1 MTVDN
6 GIRRHLPPGEAS
18 TGRAVAGARSTARES
33 ASPIRVV
40 VADDQELVRYGLSSM
55 LSRNPAIDVVGEATD
70 GEEAVEA
77 VVSLRP
83 DVVLMDIHMPVLD
96 GLSATAR
103 IAEVAP
109 ATKVVIVTTFDDQDY
124 LMSAIT
130 NGAVGFLLKDAGS
143 RQLYDAVEAA
153 ASGEALVSPSLT
165 IRLLQTLRAR
175 RNPSPRELPLSVRER
190 DVVTSV
196 AHGSTNVEIAA
207 GLFISLSTVK
217 AHLTNIQAKLGLRNR
232 VEIARWAWR
241 HGLIDDDAH

>member
-1 MTVDN
+1 MTGDRAF
-6 GIRRHLPPGEAS
+6 RRLAPMDGAGGATAAS
-18 TGRAVAGARSTARES
+18 TMTRTEPSV
-33 ASPIRVV
+33 IRVV
-40 VADDQELVRYGLSSM
+40 VADDQELVRFGLSSM
-55 LSRNPAIDVVGEATD
+55 LARHPGVEVVGEAAD
-70 GEEAVEA
+70 GEEAVELTTR
-77 VVSLRP
+77 LRP
-83 DVVLMDIHMPVLD
+83 DVVLMDIHMPILD
-96 GLSATAR
+96 GLAATAR
-103 IAEVAP
+103 LGEVAP
-109 ATKVVIVTTFDDQDY
+109 ASKVVIVTTFEDQEY

-165 IRLLQTLRAR
+165 IHLLQTLRAR
-175 RNPSPRELPLSVRER
+175 RNPALRELPLSVRER
-190 DVVTSV
+190 DVVTSL
-196 AHGSTNVEIAA
+196 AHGSTNTEIAA